1 MTSDEKFLQNI
12 IMELKEISKD
22 VAKLEIKNAQCLEAL
37 AILKKDE
44 KMFLAEHDE
53 NVKLHFENVD
63 LKEQNAR
70 LRKALEKYANPETHS
85 MDEDGEVWYGD
96 YFDYKTARDALDGKE

>member
-1 MTSDEKFLQNI
+1 MSWR
-12 IMELKEISKD
+12 KEDREYDRMQEGFYVTGIERRIK
-22 VAKLEIKNAQCLEAL
+22 KLE
-37 AILKKDE
+37 
-44 KMFLAEHDE
+44 AE
-53 NVKLHFENVD
+53 
-63 LKEQNAR
+63 NAR